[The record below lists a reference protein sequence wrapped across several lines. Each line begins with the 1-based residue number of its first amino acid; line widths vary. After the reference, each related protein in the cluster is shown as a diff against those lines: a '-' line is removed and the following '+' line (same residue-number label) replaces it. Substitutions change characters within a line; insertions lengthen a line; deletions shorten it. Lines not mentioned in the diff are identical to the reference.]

1 MEDVERRGVLMVVT
15 GMESAGLALYS
26 RWSERSGRDDVNKR
40 EQRDK
45 VTVERAATLKAR
57 EEREKAQEAG
67 ESDG

>member
-1 MEDVERRGVLMVVT
+1 MVVME
-15 GMESAGLALYS
+15 MESAGLALYS

>member
-1 MEDVERRGVLMVVT
+1 MVVK

>member
-1 MEDVERRGVLMVVT
+1 MEDVERRGVLMVVM

-45 VTVERAATLKAR
+45 VTVERAATLKAH
-57 EEREKAQEAG
+57 EEREKAQEAA